1 MSKPVKKFILV
12 LLAVPIVL
20 FLLSFA
26 LAVGFEDKVAD
37 AVLTRVYRM
46 VETEVC
52 HEKVSLNLWR
62 KFPSATLEVHGLDV
76 KGRGPESGLAKI
88 ERVYFQFSL
97 LDLVRGKYRL
107 KKADVQNVR
116 LTLCSYADGS
126 VNWDIIRTEED
137 TAVTAFSLQLSA
149 VQLSF
154 VDVGYRDSAAGIG
167 VDFRLKRLAAKGDFS
182 QDRMDV
188 KFGLQGFLRSL
199 EADSSFH
206 WGDVEMKAKGNVNV
220 DLKGGKLTL
229 HQGEIALDREVF
241 QMDGSLHRHQDS
253 IWKYLIQAEGKDVS
267 VGRLL
272 EMMPMDLT
280 HFLEQ
285 YRVGG
290 SLNLQVS
297 AAGSTARQEPLR
309 MKAGFAV
316 RKGEVWQKKQRVGV
330 RNAVCSGSL
339 EAGAP
344 DFSTS
349 LNLHVRELSGDLP
362 SGKITASLRAENLNA
377 PHVRLQVKSLL
388 RLQDLKAFFPSLSAS
403 RMEGKAEADLHFENS
418 FPSLSEIRVEHFG
431 RARLGGRLKLADG
444 AFQMDS
450 NALVF
455 EDFSASL
462 AFSDQVVNVV
472 RFSGRIQGNSCELSG
487 RISSLF
493 DYLGADGPLKV
504 NARLTTPYLDVD
516 AFVPTSGEKDSQSDN
531 ASGRVDFPTRVE
543 AELQIGAK
551 RLKFDRFEASRIQG
565 MLYLHPNE
573 LVVKDFSMD
582 ALGGQAQLQGSV
594 VPIADGFRL
603 SAKAHTRK
611 VDIQRLFYVL
621 HDFGLEPGG
630 NSLTHQ
636 NIRGGAETEIHF
648 SALLDSTLELVPE
661 SIDCDADVLVTN
673 GKLVNYKA
681 LESLSRFVNM
691 EDLREIRFETL
702 KNRVGV
708 HKAVVTIPEME
719 VKNSALNLFLS
730 GSQTFEGDLHYNIK
744 MHLGE
749 LLARK
754 RRARVSDEDFGEV
767 ADDGTKGVSLY
778 LLVAGT
784 TDNPVF
790 KWNREKARADFKDN
804 LQQQKQELKSLFGG
818 DKKDNGAGT
827 PVSPA
832 KEEKKKLNDSKQKPA
847 ELEVDDDW

>member
-1 MSKPVKKFILV
+1 MSKPVKKVILGLLIVPMV
-12 LLAVPIVL
+12 LL
-20 FLLSFA
+20 LLSFA
-26 LAVGFEDKVAD
+26 LAVGFEDRVAD

-46 VETEVC
+46 VETEVR

-76 KGRGPESGLAKI
+76 KGRGTENGLAKI
-88 ERVYFQFSL
+88 GKVYFQFSL
-97 LDLVRGKYRL
+97 WDLVRGNYRL
-107 KKADVQNVR
+107 KRAEVQDVR
-116 LTLCSYADGS
+116 LNLCSYADGS
-126 VNWDIIRTEED
+126 ANWDIIRTEED
-137 TAVTAFSLQLSA
+137 TAETAFSLQLSS
-149 VQLSF
+149 VQLSSA
-154 VDVGYRDSAAGIG
+154 DISYRDSGSETV
-167 VDFRLKRLAAKGDFS
+167 VDFRLKKLTAKGDFS
-182 QDRMDV
+182 QERMDL
-188 KFGLQGFLRSL
+188 KFGIQGLLQSL
-199 EADSSFH
+199 DADTSLHFE
-206 WGDVEMKAKGNVNV
+206 DVSLKANGNVEV
-220 DLKGGKLTL
+220 DLKGRSLQL
-229 HQGEIALDREVF
+229 RQGELALDREAFRV
-241 QMDGSLHRHQDS
+241 DGSIRSYQDS
-253 IWKYLIQAEGKDVS
+253 LWKYRFQADGSEVS
-267 VGRLL
+267 IGRLL
-272 EMMPMDLT
+272 DILPKEWT
-280 HFLEQ
+280 SFLEM

-290 SLNLQVS
+290 LLDLQLS
-297 AAGSTARQEPLR
+297 AAGGTALREPLH
-309 MKAGFAV
+309 MKAAFAV
-316 RKGEVWQKKQRVGV
+316 RKGEVWQREQRVGV
-330 RNAVCSGSL
+330 RNAVCRGTL
-339 EAGAP
+339 ETGAP

-349 LNLHVRELSGDLP
+349 LKLQVREFSGDLP
-362 SGKITASLRAENLNA
+362 SGNISASLGAENLNA

-431 RARLGGRLKLADG
+431 RARLGGRLQLADG
-444 AFQMDS
+444 VFQMDS
-450 NALVF
+450 SALLF

-472 RFSGRIQGNSCELSG
+472 RFSGKIQGNSCELSG

-493 DYLGADGPLKV
+493 NYLGAEGPLRV
-504 NARLTTPYLDVD
+504 NARLTTAYLDVD
-516 AFVPTSGEKDSQSDN
+516 AFVPAAGTGTSSSKEP
-531 ASGRVDFPTRVE
+531 SGRVEFPSRVE

-573 LVVKDFSMD
+573 LVIKDFSMD
-582 ALGGQAQLQGSV
+582 ALGGQAQLQGSA
-594 VPIADGFRL
+594 VPAAEGGFRL

-636 NIRGGAETEIHF
+636 NIRGAAETEISF
-648 SALLDSTLELVPE
+648 AAMLDSTLALVPE

-673 GKLVNYKA
+673 GRLVNYKA
-681 LESLSRFVNM
+681 LESLSRFVSM
-691 EDLREIRFETL
+691 EDLKEIRFETL

-708 HKAVVTIPEME
+708 HRAVVTIPEME

-730 GSQTFEGDLHYNIK
+730 GSQTFEGDLHYNVK

-749 LLARK
+749 LLAKK
-754 RRARVSDEDFGEV
+754 RRARVRAEDFGEV
-767 ADDGTKGVSLY
+767 TDDGTKGMSLY

-804 LQQQKQELKSLFGG
+804 LQQQRQELRSLF
-818 DKKDNGAGT
+818 KKDDGPET